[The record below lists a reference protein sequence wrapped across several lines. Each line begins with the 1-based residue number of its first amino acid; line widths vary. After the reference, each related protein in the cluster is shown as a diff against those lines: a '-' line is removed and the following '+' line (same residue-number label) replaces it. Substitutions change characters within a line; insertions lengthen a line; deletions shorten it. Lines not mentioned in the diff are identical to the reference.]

1 MQNMK
6 RVIKFV
12 LAIGALT
19 LISVTSLSAQQLEG
33 QISVSGAFA
42 LYPLVVKWGAEFQKL
57 NPKVKINISAGGA
70 GKGITDALG
79 GMVEIGMVSREIN
92 AQETKKGAYAI
103 AVAKDAVVPT
113 VSASNPNITEILA
126 RGLTRDIAYNIYV
139 TGHVRTWNRAFG
151 IKGVQK
157 DIHVYNRSD
166 ACGAGE
172 VWAKYFVKKQEDLLG
187 VGVFG
192 DPGIATAVQRDP
204 LGIGYNNIAFAYDI
218 KTKKPNAGIKVVP
231 LDLNHNNKIDPEEN
245 FYNNL
250 DDLLAAIASGKY
262 PSPPARDLYF
272 VTKGKPT
279 NLIVTAFTKW
289 ILTNGQKYVDESGY
303 VTLPKEKLS
312 SELKKVE

>member
-1 MQNMK
+1 MK
-6 RVIKFV
+6 KVLKNV

-19 LISVTSLSAQQLEG
+19 LISFAPLSAQQLDG

-42 LYPLVVKWGAEFQKL
+42 LYPLVVKWAGEFQKV

-92 AQETKKGAYAI
+92 PQETKQGAYAV
-103 AVAKDAVVPT
+103 AVAKDAVVAT

-126 RGLTRDIAYNIYV
+126 RGLQRDIAYNIYV
-139 TGHVRTWNRAFG
+139 TGHIRTWNRAFG
-151 IKGVQK
+151 IKGDQK
-157 DIHVYNRSD
+157 DLHVYNRSD

-231 LDLNHNNKIDPEEN
+231 LDLNSNNKIDADEN

-262 PSPPARDLYF
+262 PSPPARDLYL

-279 NLIVTAFTKW
+279 NPIAVAFIKW

-303 VTLPKEKLS
+303 VKLPQAKIDN
-312 SELKKVE
+312 ELKKVQ

>member
-1 MQNMK
+1 MK
-6 RVIKFV
+6 KIRRIVFAVGAIA
-12 LAIGALT
+12 LIGAAP
-19 LISVTSLSAQQLEG
+19 LSAQPLEG

-42 LYPLVVKWGAEFQKL
+42 LYPLVVKWGAEFQKQ

-70 GKGITDALG
+70 GKGITDAIG

-92 AQETKKGAYAI
+92 PQELKKGAYPI

-113 VSASNPNITEILA
+113 VSTSNPDITAILA
-126 RGLTRDIAYNIYV
+126 RGMTRDYAYNIFI
-139 TGHVRTWNRAFG
+139 TGHLRSWNRAFG
-151 IKGVQK
+151 VSGPQK
-157 DIHVYNRSD
+157 DLHVYTRSD

-204 LGIGYNNIAFAYDI
+204 LGIGYNNIAYAYDI
-218 KTKKPNAGIKVVP
+218 KTKKPNVGIKVIP
-231 LDLNHNNKIDPEEN
+231 LDLNNNKKIDPEEN
-245 FYNNL
+245 FYGNL

-262 PSPPARDLYF
+262 PSPPARDLYL

-279 NLIVTAFTKW
+279 NPITVAFIKW
-289 ILTNGQKYVDESGY
+289 ILTNGQRFIDESGY
-303 VTLPKEKLS
+303 VKLS
-312 SELKKVE
+312 DVKIKGELQKVQ

>member
-1 MQNMK
+1 MK
-6 RVIKFV
+6 KVFKNV
-12 LAIGALT
+12 LAIGAIA
-19 LISVTSLSAQQLEG
+19 LISVASLSAQQLEG

-42 LYPLVVKWGAEFQKL
+42 LYPIVVKWAGEFQKA

-92 AQETKKGAYAI
+92 PQETKKGAYAI

-113 VSASNPNITEILA
+113 ASASNPNINEILA
-126 RGLTRDIAYNIYV
+126 RGLQRDIAYNIYV

-157 DIHVYNRSD
+157 DLHIYNRSD

-218 KTKKPNAGIKVVP
+218 KTKKPNVGIKVIP
-231 LDLNHNNKIDPEEN
+231 LDLNSNNKIDADEN

-262 PSPPARDLYF
+262 PSPPARDLYL

-279 NLIVTAFTKW
+279 NPITTAFIKW
-289 ILTNGQKYVDESGY
+289 VLTNGQKFVDESGY
-303 VTLPKEKLS
+303 VQLPQEKLTN
-312 SELKKVE
+312 ELKKVQ